1 MNMRVE
7 RGVNATQ
14 ANQDAQHKL
23 FVEGKDNQGIDP
35 TVIKELLDNNNLTA
49 IGVST
54 MGGCDNVRSAAQAL
68 MKEYSSYYFLI
79 DRDDQDQET
88 VNKSWRSFPNPEEYN
103 MLIWHKRELENYFID
118 PDYLEKSSFLKPEI
132 DIRQRILDECNLRI
146 FLDAANLTLY
156 SIKRE
161 LGKKFPIPHFGNP
174 NEFRDQNAGTLKLNG
189 LTGAMDERKI
199 SLTTTLEKEAVNQRY
214 IEFIQ
219 ELSGGIIPLRY
230 GAGSWLERM
239 SGKEIFN
246 TIANQCFEVK
256 SLQGQLVTG
265 KEKNKIIAK
274 ELTRLPLA
282 QQPADF
288 QELVSLLQN
297 KVGRF

>member
-1 MNMRVE
+1 MRVE

-14 ANQDAQHKL
+14 VNQDAQHKL
-23 FVEGKDNQGIDP
+23 FVEGKDNQEIDP
-35 TVIKELLDNNNLTA
+35 IVIKELLDNNNLTA
-49 IGVST
+49 VDVST

-68 MKEYSSYYFLI
+68 MKEYPSYYFLI

-88 VNKSWRSFPNPEEYN
+88 VDRSWQSFPNPDEYN

-118 PDYLEKSSFLKPEI
+118 PDYIKKSTYLKPEI
-132 DIRQRILDECNLRI
+132 NIEQRILDECNLRI

-161 LGKKFPIPHFGNP
+161 LGKTFPIRHFKNP
-174 NEFRDQNAGTLKLNG
+174 DEFRDQNAGIVKLEG
-189 LTGAMDERKI
+189 LAAAMNERTI
-199 SLTTTLEKEAVNQRY
+199 SVATILEKEAVNQQY

-219 ELSGGIIPLRY
+219 ELSGGTIPLQY
-230 GAGSWLERM
+230 GLGSWLERM
-239 SGKEIFN
+239 SGKEIFRA
-246 TIANQCFEVK
+246 IANQCFEVK
-256 SLQGQLVTG
+256 SLQGQFVTG

-274 ELTRLPLA
+274 ELMRSPLA